1 MIEITYSEAFLRFMI
16 ILSSNFSST
25 SMVQVIGKFENEYI
39 MHYLINKGAVH
50 SISIAL
56 KEIKSREKSFV
67 MCSRSEKR
75 LEKSFAKTSR

>member
-39 MHYLINKGAVH
+39 MHYLINMGAVH
-50 SISIAL
+50 SISL
-56 KEIKSREKSFV
+56 
-67 MCSRSEKR
+67 
-75 LEKSFAKTSR
+75 L